1 MLKIQDSQ
9 FTSTL
14 VWERSEYQ
22 SIIHSSQFFETCQRL
37 VIDLG
42 LLCLVNG
49 MFDAIL
55 FLERAVHVKYPVFS
69 RWKLQSFQS
78 LESLELGFW
87 DLGLPWN
94 QFCSDFLVA
103 ISCFYDWVKV
113 HCWVW

>member
-37 VIDLG
+37 VVTDLG

-78 LESLELGFW
+78 LELGFG
-87 DLGLPWN
+87 DLGLP
-94 QFCSDFLVA
+94 
-103 ISCFYDWVKV
+103 
-113 HCWVW
+113 

>member
-22 SIIHSSQFFETCQRL
+22 SIIHSSQFFETCQPPGSHY
-37 VIDLG
+37 DLG

-78 LESLELGFW
+78 LELGFW
-87 DLGLPWN
+87 DLRLPLEISFARTFLW
-94 QFCSDFLVA
+94 QFHVSM
-103 ISCFYDWVKV
+103 IG
-113 HCWVW
+113 